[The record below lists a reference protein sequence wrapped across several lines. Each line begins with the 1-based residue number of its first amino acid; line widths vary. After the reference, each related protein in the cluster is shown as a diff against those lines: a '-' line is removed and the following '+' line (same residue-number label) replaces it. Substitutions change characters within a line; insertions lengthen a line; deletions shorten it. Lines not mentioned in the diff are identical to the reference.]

1 MRILAT
7 ILLFALGGGSAC
19 AAEAA
24 APRFGVVRG
33 LDVASR
39 TARIEPLAGGPTAAY
54 LVRAGDLELPWVG
67 RTIRFEVVES
77 AGRSWADAIFPA
89 DPEELRRVAEVT
101 DALRRLTVD
110 RGRLVT
116 RLPNDLAPDMAL
128 WDQDARL
135 VFKKD
140 LLGAPFAVNFIFT
153 SCRSAKMCP
162 ASTACMKQLAEELAK
177 LPAAKAVRLLTITF
191 DPEFDSPGVLR
202 TYAQGYGLDPA
213 RHRLLT
219 GDAGQVRDLMK
230 HYGILTVRDDG
241 TIVHNAALV
250 LVNAHGR
257 IVQRREGATF
267 DAADVAKTLAGL
279 AESR

>member
-1 MRILAT
+1 MRRGAW
-7 ILLFALGGGSAC
+7 LLFVLGSCALL
-19 AAEAA
+19 AAETPAA
-24 APRFGVVRG
+24 RQGVMR
-33 LDVASR
+33 SR
-39 TARIEPLAGGPTAAY
+39 DAARQTGRIEPVAGGPAAE
-54 LVRAGDLELPWVG
+54 LHLRPGDLELPWVG
-67 RTIRFEVVES
+67 RTLRYEVVES
-77 AGRSWADAIFPA
+77 GGRTWADAIFPA
-89 DPEELRRVAEVT
+89 EPEELRRVAEVT
-101 DALRRLTVD
+101 ESLRRLTVD

-162 ASTACMKQLAEELAK
+162 ASTACMKQLAEELAQV
-177 LPAAKAVRLLTITF
+177 PRAQAVRLLTITF

-202 TYAQGYGLDPA
+202 SYAQGYGIDSR
-213 RHRLLT
+213 RHRFLT

-241 TIVHNAALV
+241 TIVHNAALI
-250 LVNAHGR
+250 LVNAQGR
-257 IVQRREGATF
+257 IVQRREGASF
-267 DAADVAKTLAGL
+267 DAAEVAKVLTGMVEA
-279 AESR
+279 R

>member
-1 MRILAT
+1 MSRFVRLLGVLA
-7 ILLFALGGGSAC
+7 AVAAG
-19 AAEAA
+19 AAEKPAA
-24 APRFGVVRG
+24 SLGVVRSI
-33 LDVASR
+33 DAPKH
-39 TARIEPLAGGPTAAY
+39 TARIEPVAGGPAAEFF
-54 LVRAGDLELPWVG
+54 LRAGDLELPWVG
-67 RTIRFEVVES
+67 RTVRYEVVPS
-77 AGRSWADAIFPA
+77 DGRNWADAIFPA

-101 DALRRLTVD
+101 ESLRRLTVD

-177 LPAAKAVRLLTITF
+177 LPGAQPVRLLTITF

-202 TYAQGYGLDPA
+202 AYAQGYGLDA
-213 RHRLLT
+213 RRHRLLT

-257 IVQRREGATF
+257 IVQRREGAVF
-267 DAADVAKTLAGL
+267 DAAEVAKVLAGL
-279 AESR
+279 VESR